1 LFFLLLF
8 SLYKY
13 DFFSVQAKCM
23 IRHFWSYL
31 MIVSVVDFIEM
42 NRFDVKTLV
51 TLLGIF
57 TPS

>member
-1 LFFLLLF
+1 
-8 SLYKY
+8 
-13 DFFSVQAKCM
+13 
-23 IRHFWSYL
+23 

>member
-1 LFFLLLF
+1 
-8 SLYKY
+8 
-13 DFFSVQAKCM
+13 M

-31 MIVSVVDFIEM
+31 MIFSVVDIIEM

-57 TPS
+57 TLSTFLLIHFFHLLLQIFLAMN